1 MSCRDFPAPEDF
13 NSLQPRLCRRLRL
26 PPDLLPTASPPGEKP
41 RPCSGL
47 SWIRPPS
54 PPSCSTARGGEGK
67 APCQPALCLPRAKQ
81 FSAPSKYLPAH
92 PSGAGGSSLVRRQ
105 WLPACTGTWPRL
117 VCTGG
122 VKEREGKAVPSTFFC
137 FDTLANPLSAAA
149 GFPAP
154 RIGSP
159 ACTLPPVAHGAPD
172 SPNTWQG
179 AAQDDCAGQA
189 EVFGLKSQARVSRRP

>member
-1 MSCRDFPAPEDF
+1 MTQAAPRPAPH
-13 NSLQPRLCRRLRL
+13 
-26 PPDLLPTASPPGEKP
+26 
-41 RPCSGL
+41 GL
-47 SWIRPPS
+47 SPRGKATALQWAELDPS
-54 PPSCSTARGGEGK
+54 SQPSIVQHSWGGEGK